1 MEQKL
6 SQLITKLRKDFN
18 VPSIAVSVH
27 KDGET
32 FFFADGLA
40 DVENKYEAT
49 PDTIYA
55 IASSSKAFIAT
66 ALCILADEGKLTLDD
81 SVKSHLP
88 DFEMHDKYMSAHLS
102 IRDALGHR
110 SGLPRHDLTWLNNP
124 HITLHEVIRR
134 LRFLPVAFP
143 PRTRMHYQNH
153 MFALASVLVEKISG
167 KKWQD
172 FVKEKI
178 LDPLG
183 MTSTYTGAAEY
194 RDKNLKTASQPY
206 DIKDGEIKQIPFNN
220 LDNMGCAGCM
230 SSTVRDLDKW
240 ARLQL
245 GRGEFEGVRIYSEE
259 MAKNLHSPQ
268 MIIKPKEMFPYEF
281 EESNFTSYGQ
291 GWFIENY
298 RGRKLVH
305 HGGTIDGYK
314 SLVGFLPDN
323 RLAFSVLT
331 NLNQNQTPMAIGY
344 SVCDLA
350 LGLSEIDWG
359 SRFLGFADK
368 TKEEADKTA
377 EAFRKKA
384 ENAAP
389 PTHPLKEYAGTY
401 EHEGYGSFDVV
412 YENEGLFVNIVNER
426 CAVLPMGYNNFYV
439 DFQRNK
445 LCIPLKFDYDADG
458 KICTMYA
465 KLDQM
470 CGMMEL
476 KKVK

>member
-6 SQLITKLRKDFN
+6 NQIIETLRKDFN
-18 VPSIAVSVH
+18 VPSIMVSVH
-27 KDGET
+27 KDGKS
-32 FFFADGLA
+32 FFCGGGLA
-40 DVENKYEAT
+40 DVENNYTAT

-66 ALCILADEGKLTLDD
+66 ALCILADENKLSLDD
-81 SVKSHLP
+81 TVKKHLP
-88 DFEMHDKYMSAHLS
+88 DFEMNDEYMTTHLT

-124 HITLHEVIRR
+124 HITIYEIIRR
-134 LRFLPVAFP
+134 LKYLPVAFP
-143 PRTRMHYQNH
+143 PRSRMHYQNH

-167 KKWQD
+167 KKWND

-194 RDKNLKTASQPY
+194 RQKNLKTASEPY
-206 DIKDGEIKQIPFNN
+206 NLEEGKIKKVPFNN

-245 GRGEFEGVRIYSEE
+245 GSGEFEGIRIYSEE
-259 MAKNLHSPQ
+259 MAKNLHNPQ

-281 EESNFTSYGQ
+281 EEINFTSYGQ

-298 RGRKLVH
+298 RGHKLVH

-314 SLVGFLPDN
+314 SLVGFLPNDGV
-323 RLAFSVLT
+323 AFSILT

-344 SVCDLA
+344 SICDLA
-350 LGLSEIDWG
+350 LSLSEIDWG
-359 SRFLGFADK
+359 KRFLDFMNK
-368 TKEEADKTA
+368 STEEAEKIA
-377 EAFRKKA
+377 NEFKKKA
-384 ENAAP
+384 ENTAP
-389 PTHPLKEYAGTY
+389 PTHPLEEYAGTY
-401 EHEGYGSFDVV
+401 EHEGYGALNIAFE
-412 YENEGLFVNIVNER
+412 ENALFVKVIGER
-426 CAVLPMGYNNFYV
+426 LAITPMGYNNFYV
-439 DFQRNK
+439 DFPRHK
-445 LCIPLKFDYDADG
+445 ICIPLKFDYDAEG
-458 KICTMYA
+458 KICKLFA
-465 KLDQM
+465 KLDQICDM
-470 CGMMEL
+470 FEL
-476 KKVK
+476 RKV